1 MVLFFYIVLNLLAL
15 FLFIRKKKMLH
26 ILEVIVYWAVSSYLY
41 QNFSALCYM
50 NFKTL
55 TIPENLS
62 YEFSHVIN
70 RIILFPILMV
80 TFLHFFLI
88 LTTLLRKLLL
98 MISFI
103 ILLTGMEYL
112 ADYLGVIKHVHWQIW
127 WSLSIWMFDLCVL
140 IVFMQWFRRILYK
153 GDWYE

>member
-1 MVLFFYIVLNLLAL
+1 MVLFFYIVLNVLAL

-26 ILEVIVYWAVSSYLY
+26 ILEVIVYWTVSSYLY

-55 TIPENLS
+55 IIPENLS
-62 YEFSHVIN
+62 YEFSHDLN

-80 TFLHFFLI
+80 IFLHFFLI

-112 ADYLGVIKHVHWQIW
+112 ADYLGVLIHIHWRIW
-127 WSLSIWMFDLCVL
+127 WSVSIWMFDLCVL

-153 GDWYE
+153 GDWRV